1 MGIILTKLCLY
12 CIIIKY
18 LDTEYR
24 ECRKCQKNNL
34 KQKFKSRTCGDEK
47 VDNLIQKWFD
57 NYHWDTV
64 FEYIPYN
71 KFVDINCRD
80 GVSLAIWEGGPLQWD
95 GSEYTRN
102 SDVLVVLKK
111 FLYDE
116 ILNKIDHLYSY
127 KDIVYGISQNP
138 DTKDYIMVF
147 NKEQYFKFLCKKC
160 YKKYTDREYK
170 WCKSCQENH
179 FKENFKNWTSR
190 NEQIDNLIQKMQL
203 KIYMWGTTIFEWIP
217 YNQFI
222 NIKDG
227 DKFSLAIWKDGPLH
241 WNLNKYEYKRDPNR
255 RVSLKK
261 ILYRDIINETESYY
275 YFYNNHVFK
284 KYGITQNL
292 NTKDYILILEY
303 NQYFKVFC
311 RKCDKK
317 YTNKEYNWCKPC
329 QKNYLKEYFKNW
341 TSRNEKIDNLIQTI
355 QLKIETYKDT
365 IFEWIPYNQLTDMK
379 GENELSSAIWR
390 DGPLIWNKIDR
401 YARDSNK
408 TVALKKCPYD
418 EILNEMVDSYHYFY
432 NNHCFK
438 KYGISQNPNTK
449 IFILILEYDRYFENI
464 CKNCVF
470 KYTNVKHQWCI
481 LCQINYL
488 KENFTNWITG
498 NEQIDNLIKEMQLK
512 IDDHRDIIFEWIPY
526 NQFDSVKE
534 IGKGGFSIVYSA
546 KWKDGP
552 LYWNKNEYVRD
563 SNKTIALKHLVN
575 SQNVT
580 NEFLN
585 EVKAYSINKFNNLD
599 NTGEILKIYGIS
611 QNPNTKDYIM
621 VLQYA
626 RGGNFNN
633 WLNNNYKNFNWA
645 YKLKVLNNIITG
657 LKEIHQKRMIHH
669 DLHTGNILFKDTYY
683 WITTN
688 YISDMGLCG
697 DVDNIDETKTYGVM
711 PYVAP
716 EGLRGNPYTQA
727 ADIYSFGMI
736 MYFIA
741 TDKQPFSNRAHD
753 GLLALDICKGI
764 RPEINE
770 PEAPKC
776 YIDLMKK
783 CWDSNPFNRLNVFEV
798 EGLIKQFYSEV
809 PKQFKVA
816 EEYRLNNNNDR
827 IDNND
832 QQSTHPQA
840 IYTSR
845 LLNPFTDGLDCAI

>member
-1 MGIILTKLCLY
+1 MMGIILTKLCLY

-203 KIYMWGTTIFEWIP
+203 KIYMW
-217 YNQFI
+217 
-222 NIKDG
+222 
-227 DKFSLAIWKDGPLH
+227 
-241 WNLNKYEYKRDPNR
+241 
-255 RVSLKK
+255 
-261 ILYRDIINETESYY
+261 
-275 YFYNNHVFK
+275 
-284 KYGITQNL
+284 
-292 NTKDYILILEY
+292 
-303 NQYFKVFC
+303 
-311 RKCDKK
+311 
-317 YTNKEYNWCKPC
+317 
-329 QKNYLKEYFKNW
+329 
-341 TSRNEKIDNLIQTI
+341 
-355 QLKIETYKDT
+355 DT